1 MAPLPSNNTAVWF
14 LDYTVCGEGHTL
26 QARSG
31 DGVDASEASSD
42 LDQFLSAI
50 TDELFELT
58 IVRLRHRAAGS
69 SVSLPVTWSGGATY
83 GSGAGVH
90 ADSAQY
96 GDFVGRSFEG
106 RRVRLAVFG
115 WKGTIEGDDF
125 RVSTAE
131 DSLIADAVALLN
143 GTSDFFL
150 AIDGTVPV
158 WYGYANTG
166 DNAYWRNRIR

>member
-1 MAPLPSNNTAVWF
+1 MAPLPSNNTAVYF
-14 LDYTVCGEGHTL
+14 LDYTVCGENHTL
-26 QARSG
+26 QARAG
-31 DGVDASEASSD
+31 DLVGAPEASVA

-50 TDELFELT
+50 NDEIFEIT
-58 IVRLRHRAAGS
+58 ILRMRYRPQGS
-69 SVSLPVTWSGGATY
+69 SVTSPVTWDGGATY

-96 GDFVGRSFEG
+96 GDFIGRSAGG

-125 RVSTAE
+125 RVTGAE

-143 GTSDFFL
+143 GTDDFFL
-150 AIDGTVPV
+150 AIDATVPT
-158 WYGYANTG
+158 WYAYANTG